1 MVHVVYEL
9 LDKGKMP
16 LLETIVKK
24 LQEEEKVR
32 QEKAARGK
40 VNDEK
45 QPHQHNSK

>member
-1 MVHVVYEL
+1 MVHAIYEL

-40 VNDEK
+40 VDNGK
-45 QPHQHNSK
+45 LSYQPNPK